1 VRLKWLLITT
11 KIDADNKAAQQKI
24 EAANREH
31 PICIENKHGN
41 IVIDFSA
48 AAYEYFK
55 HALLE
60 TLHTSSQYFMILFSS
75 INPDLS
81 LSLLRIHGSID
92 VRKRC

>member
-1 VRLKWLLITT
+1 MSRTESYNNHIEICSLYQKPKESCST
-11 KIDADNKAAQQKI
+11 K
-24 EAANREH
+24 NREH

-60 TLHTSSQYFMILFSS
+60 TLHTSRYEITVT
-75 INPDLS
+75 D
-81 LSLLRIHGSID
+81 
-92 VRKRC
+92 KRDSKWSHFLY